1 MNLIMMMTNSM
12 MMNSM
17 IVNLT
22 MNKIFIIMNLMIIF
36 NFLFKIISTS
46 PFSPLSHMAKDYF
59 SIQATSVSSE
69 QMFSIAKHT
78 LNPIQNRLDSEKAQ
92 ESLCLKSWIE
102 SEIVLI

>member
-1 MNLIMMMTNSM
+1 
-12 MMNSM
+12 
-17 IVNLT
+17 
-22 MNKIFIIMNLMIIF
+22 
-36 NFLFKIISTS
+36 
-46 PFSPLSHMAKDYF
+46 MAKDYF